1 VGTTYEV
8 YRLVN
13 SLWNSSGLTRAAL
26 RGFADVVHGLLQ
38 WPGVNINYQESNG
51 NTALHNAALVGH
63 REIVEMLL
71 LAGVNLTVLNHDGKV
86 AANLAKTAY
95 LRELIRNPALM
106 SNRLKYQERVMD
118 HLFLQLKCKDGM
130 SLTLQEAVAANQM
143 VEYTPQEPAPSRKSQ
158 MAQQSPLAVPAQSPG
173 HCDGE
178 ISPPKQRSKYYKSP
192 TRKAEDHRTV
202 QNTGV
207 GALKS
212 ILKHSSDGDAL
223 SAAPVVVF
231 TPKSVPPELRHLFPH
246 NAMAVPAH
254 VQHALLLEDDLAEG
268 PEHPPAPTAYNN
280 NTIRTSFAPAALPA
294 TTDPVID
301 NIVRKYGPVPT
312 HFGGCVSDFF
322 HLRSLEPR
330 RRKAQ
335 KDVMFLDL
343 LTLQRSYV
351 PSAFDSTDEW
361 NEIKDF
367 LWLLGHPIKS
377 STEGERERKSSAGTL
392 PTALNT
398 AHIENSEDQVQL
410 EGEEHADQASVCSEL
425 TDPQH
430 PHHSQP
436 HLLPEYLQQHHS
448 HTDRRYFLYQIAVT
462 MNHIQACFTDTDA
475 LEVQTNAPKR
485 PAGEYTASP
494 AGPKNNTPIAGIAG
508 QLPRIAPTQRYQQEH
523 KTPSFMSSPV
533 AQIKRALSLEE
544 QSLRDDATLAE
555 SKRQQFEQDLDWTR
569 IPKNL
574 SRSDVHR
581 LVRFTRHCEAY
592 VLWVLQLYAPREQG
606 WPNEMTDLDGHIL
619 IECVRYN
626 VLYLQYYGLATPP
639 IEEHLLNLVD
649 LSYTAVFVDPPS
661 AEVEASHHKVGFA
674 EPSRQGAASEGLQTV
689 RDTGRGAQSRRRAPD
704 LLHNPPRY
712 LRLAVDAVYEVSDF
726 IKSRTEQGYPTDS
739 VRAHLLAQAGR
750 AMIAQQRAV
759 AAKQLRG
766 SVASGGSGGDGVIN
780 APTSVFSPTKVA
792 LPGSDRPAG
801 RANNNNNLA
810 VGAAQSAVVTADSTV
825 NLVSIVNPAQR
836 AYRRWLA
843 ELLLLDYEAYFQHQG
858 FRRLLD
864 FVGLTEQDCL
874 EYFPFLKV
882 RTNCVRLLCGFYTS
896 DDRQCKMSFKAGD
909 LRRLAR
915 AAPLLTDE
923 SIAEY
928 AAND

>member
-63 REIVEMLL
+63 RDVVEMLL

-118 HLFLQLKCKDGM
+118 HLFLQLKCKEGM

-143 VEYTPQEPAPSRKSQ
+143 VEYTSQEPAPSRKSQ
-158 MAQQSPLAVPAQSPG
+158 MAQQSELVVPAQPPG
-173 HCDGE
+173 HDGE

-192 TRKAEDHRTV
+192 TRKAQDHHAALK
-202 QNTGV
+202 TGI

-212 ILKHSSDGDAL
+212 ILKQASDGDAL

-231 TPKSVPPELRHLFPH
+231 TPSSVPPELRHLFPH

-254 VQHALLLEDDLAEG
+254 VQHALLLEDGLADGAEG
-268 PEHPPAPTAYNN
+268 PEHPPAPATYNN
-280 NTIRTSFAPAALPA
+280 NTTRAPAAPA
-294 TTDPVID
+294 GLRAAGDPVID
-301 NIVRKYGPVPT
+301 NILRKYGPVPT

-322 HLRSLEPR
+322 HLRSQEPG

-367 LWLLGHPIKS
+367 LWLLGEPFKT
-377 STEGERERKSSAGTL
+377 STAGQVARKPSAG
-392 PTALNT
+392 ALQ
-398 AHIENSEDQVQL
+398 AALDSAYIENEQDQAQL
-410 EGEEHADQASVCSEL
+410 DGEEHADQASVCSEL

-436 HLLPEYLQQHHS
+436 HLFPGYLQQHHGQ
-448 HTDRRYFLYQIAVT
+448 TDRRYFLYQIAVT

-475 LEVQTNAPKR
+475 LEVQTNSPKR
-485 PAGEYTASP
+485 PPGDYTVSP
-494 AGPKNNTPIAGIAG
+494 AGHKINTPIAGLPG

-544 QSLRDDATLAE
+544 QSLRDEATLAG
-555 SKRQQFEQDLDWTR
+555 SKLQQFEQGLDWSR
-569 IPKNL
+569 IPKNI
-574 SRSDVHR
+574 SRPDVHR

-592 VLWVLQLYAPREQG
+592 VLWVLQLYAPRDQG
-606 WPNEMTDLDGHIL
+606 WPNEMTDLDGRIL
-619 IECVRYN
+619 TECVRYN
-626 VLYLQYYGLATPP
+626 VLYLQYYGLATPS

-649 LSYTAVFVDPPS
+649 LSFTAVFIDPPS
-661 AEVEASHHKVGFA
+661 ADAEASHHKVGFA
-674 EPSRQGAASEGLQTV
+674 EPNRQGAVSEDLQTV
-689 RDTGRGAQSRRRAPD
+689 RGAGRSAQSRRRAPD

-726 IKSRTEQGYPTDS
+726 IKSRAEQGYPTDS

-750 AMIAQQRAV
+750 AMITQQRAV

-766 SVASGGSGGDGVIN
+766 GVPSGGTGGDDVNN
-780 APTSVFSPTKVA
+780 APSSVFSTTIVA
-792 LPGSDRPAG
+792 LPGSDHTAG

-810 VGAAQSAVVTADSTV
+810 VGAAQGAVTSADGTV
-825 NLVSIVNPAQR
+825 NVVSIVNPAQR
-836 AYRRWLA
+836 ASRRWLA

-858 FRRLLD
+858 FRRLPD

-882 RTNCVRLLCGFYTS
+882 
-896 DDRQCKMSFKAGD
+896 
-909 LRRLAR
+909 
-915 AAPLLTDE
+915 
-923 SIAEY
+923 SIYGMGASV
-928 AAND
+928 